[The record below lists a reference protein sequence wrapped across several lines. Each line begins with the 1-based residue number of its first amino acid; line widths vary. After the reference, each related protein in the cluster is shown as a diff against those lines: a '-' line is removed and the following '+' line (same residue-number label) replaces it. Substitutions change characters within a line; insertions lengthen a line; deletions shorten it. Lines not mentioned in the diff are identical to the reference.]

1 MQCKKC
7 QLHKTRINI
16 VHGQGNNKSNIILI
30 GEAPGK
36 NEDLQGIP
44 FIGRAGKL
52 LDELLSHIN
61 LTRKDVYT
69 TNTVKCRPP
78 NNRNPTTEEIKACTP
93 HLDREIAQIKPK
105 IIIPLGTF
113 ASKYILEKYN
123 FKFTTIG
130 VCHGKKFYTP
140 DLIIIPF
147 YHPAAAIYNQ
157 KLKPELFKDIRKVKI
172 TIDENN

>member
-1 MQCKKC
+1 M
-7 QLHKTRINI
+7 
-16 VHGQGNNKSNIILI
+16 HGHGPKESILFI
-30 GEAPGK
+30 GEAPGAA
-36 NEDLQGIP
+36 EDKVGKP
-44 FIGRAGKL
+44 FVGRSGKL

-61 LTRKDVYT
+61 LTREDVYI

-113 ASKYILEKYN
+113 ASKYILEKYG
-123 FKFTTIG
+123 FPFSTIG
-130 VCHGKKFYTP
+130 ACHGKKFHTP
-140 DLIIIPF
+140 HLIIIPF

-157 KLKPELFKDIRKVKI
+157 KLKSTLFKDIKKVKGAI
-172 TIDENN
+172 Q